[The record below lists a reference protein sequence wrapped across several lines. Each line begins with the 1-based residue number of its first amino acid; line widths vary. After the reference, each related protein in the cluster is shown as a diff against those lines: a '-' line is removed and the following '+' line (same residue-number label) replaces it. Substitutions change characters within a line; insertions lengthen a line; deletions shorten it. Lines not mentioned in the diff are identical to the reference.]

1 MEEKALLN
9 KKIIMLA
16 ILFVSVLAIA
26 QVSAAEN
33 ATDVVDIEDAT
44 EVIALDNENVADVN
58 DLKNDKENSADNHEI
73 LGIAESQNNLSRDN
87 GENILSVSSPY
98 SSYYSVSVYDTTV
111 NYANS
116 GTIKININ
124 PCTYSNYYKYNFY
137 LRIYDSNG
145 NQKYNYNY
153 YSSYSTSS
161 ISYTFNSGTYSPG
174 TYTVKIVNYA
184 DSKVMDTATL
194 TVKSS
199 YYPSYSDYSVSV
211 SDTTVYYGSG
221 GSISMSISPSSKSN
235 YKYYYHLKVYDS
247 NGNQKISQEYYSTSS
262 AYSRTYDLSS
272 KQLSSGTYTV
282 KIVNYADSK
291 VMDTATL
298 TVKSS
303 CPSYSDYNVVVSDTT
318 VHYGSGGSISMSISP
333 ASKYYYKYDY
343 YLRVYDSN
351 GNQKISQ
358 EYYSTSSDYS
368 KTYGVGSTKLSP
380 GKYTIKIVN
389 YADSKVMDTATLI
402 VKSKTDIIADDI
414 TTSYGNSKNMVITLK
429 DSQNK
434 LLFGKKVSVKLNGKT
449 YSRVTDSYGQISVKI
464 PNNLVPKTYVASVS
478 FAGDDYYV
486 SSSESVKVIVEKATT
501 KISVK
506 SVTGNSGKKVKLT
519 AKVTDNLR
527 NNIKKFKVTFMVNG
541 KKYYAKTNS
550 KGIATVKVKVPKSK
564 LVKVSSKTKNKIVTR
579 TANYKKLYKCTA
591 SIGGNEKYKSSS
603 TKFKVTSKNKKIQK
617 FRIVKKQ
624 TKTIIIPYKQWGFR
638 EKTSGHYIFGI
649 LHEQR
654 EGNRIS
660 VIAGDK
666 TLRKYIKFSSNA
678 YYINHGKKVYPWKW
692 IKSKHNTD
700 SHEYYYTGNAK
711 IYVIIKYNAY
721 TYKKI

>member
-199 YYPSYSDYSVSV
+199 
-211 SDTTVYYGSG
+211 
-221 GSISMSISPSSKSN
+221 
-235 YKYYYHLKVYDS
+235 
-247 NGNQKISQEYYSTSS
+247 
-262 AYSRTYDLSS
+262 
-272 KQLSSGTYTV
+272 
-282 KIVNYADSK
+282 
-291 VMDTATL
+291 
-298 TVKSS
+298 

-368 KTYGVGSTKLSP
+368 KTYSVGSTKLSP

-389 YADSKVMDTATLI
+389 YADSKVMDTATLT

-486 SSSESVKVIVEKATT
+486 SSSGSVKVIVEKATT

-506 SVTGNSGKKVKLT
+506 SVTGNSGKKVKLA

-527 NNIKKFKVTFMVNG
+527 NNIKKFKVTFKVNG

>member
-1 MEEKALLN
+1 
-9 KKIIMLA
+9 
-16 ILFVSVLAIA
+16 
-26 QVSAAEN
+26 
-33 ATDVVDIEDAT
+33 
-44 EVIALDNENVADVN
+44 
-58 DLKNDKENSADNHEI
+58 
-73 LGIAESQNNLSRDN
+73 
-87 GENILSVSSPY
+87 
-98 SSYYSVSVYDTTV
+98 
-111 NYANS
+111 NY
-116 GTIKININ
+116 
-124 PCTYSNYYKYNFY
+124 
-137 LRIYDSNG
+137 
-145 NQKYNYNY
+145 
-153 YSSYSTSS
+153 
-161 ISYTFNSGTYSPG
+161 
-174 TYTVKIVNYA
+174 V

-194 TVKSS
+194 IVKSS
-199 YYPSYSDYSVSV
+199 YPSYSDYSVSV

-221 GSISMSISPSSKSN
+221 GSISMSISP
-235 YKYYYHLKVYDS
+235 
-247 NGNQKISQEYYSTSS
+247 
-262 AYSRTYDLSS
+262 
-272 KQLSSGTYTV
+272 
-282 KIVNYADSK
+282 
-291 VMDTATL
+291 
-298 TVKSS
+298 
-303 CPSYSDYNVVVSDTT
+303 
-318 VHYGSGGSISMSISP
+318 
-333 ASKYYYKYDY
+333 ASKYYYKYAY

-358 EYYSTSSDYS
+358 VYYSTSSAYS
-368 KTYGVGSTKLSP
+368 KTYSVGSTKLSP

-389 YADSKVMDTATLI
+389 YADSKVMDTATLT

-486 SSSESVKVIVEKATT
+486 SSSGSVKVIVEKATT

-527 NNIKKFKVTFMVNG
+527 NNIKKFKVTFKVNG

>member
-33 ATDVVDIEDAT
+33 ATDVVDIGDAT
-44 EVIALDNENVADVN
+44 EVIPLNNEDVADVN

-199 YYPSYSDYSVSV
+199 YPSYSDYSVSV
-211 SDTTVYYGSG
+211 SDTTVYYGSS

-235 YKYYYHLKVYDS
+235 YKFCYYLRVYDS
-247 NGNQKISQEYYSTSS
+247 NGNQKISQQYYSTSS

-298 TVKSS
+298 T
-303 CPSYSDYNVVVSDTT
+303 
-318 VHYGSGGSISMSISP
+318 
-333 ASKYYYKYDY
+333 
-343 YLRVYDSN
+343 
-351 GNQKISQ
+351 
-358 EYYSTSSDYS
+358 
-368 KTYGVGSTKLSP
+368 
-380 GKYTIKIVN
+380 
-389 YADSKVMDTATLI
+389 

-527 NNIKKFKVTFMVNG
+527 NNIKKFKVTFKVNG